1 MTMGLQDLMM
11 FRDNLQQPA
20 PTGMDN
26 LRNLQAL
33 TIQGMAAEDYMNEP
47 MMNTGLMS
55 LPVAQAGFGGFVKSI
70 AKAVTRPV
78 KAVAKGV
85 SGLAK
90 GVAGAVKN
98 IAKSPIGQIALP
110 LALTYFAGPLAGKLG
125 LGTGLGA
132 KAAVVGGGSGLLSL
146 LGGAKPEDALKR
158 GATAAALYYGGGKL
172 FGSGGAGG
180 KAAKDISVAQ
190 AGDVAKVA
198 ADPSLASYGN
208 VGAQQVAELGLSGQ
222 QVGSQFAGGLTGV
235 NVAGTGLDPSV
246 FSSYQQAAPAIPT
259 SSYTG
264 GAMIGQPDIT
274 QAVYPGSGVGGG
286 STPVIQDKVLTDRT
300 IGQRIKAS
308 LPFSGT
314 DEAGTLLTREIPGL
328 DKVAGLIPESTAGK
342 LALGT
347 AAASLLGGG
356 QQPVQQFTPQQLS
369 SANLRSGFDEQGAF
383 YEDIE
388 TGKRIPYTLALARIQ
403 QAAQDF
409 GSGGEKKASG
419 VRLAFEKVND
429 PVLNASGGLIG
440 MMYGGQAMPENNM
453 DVKYKEFSGMVGGRG
468 DGMEDNVYMPIVE
481 GESGQQVATLAVSP
495 KEYVVDANT
504 MSLLGNGNPDEG
516 AEIMD
521 KTVKDIRKKATGQT
535 KQQKEIDGLAALNR
549 MRRSV

>member
-11 FRDNLQQPA
+11 FRDNLQQPT

-33 TIQGMAAEDYMNEP
+33 TMQGMAAEDYMNEP
-47 MMNTGLMS
+47 MMNAGLMS

-70 AKAVTRPV
+70 ARAVTRPV

-98 IAKSPIGQIALP
+98 IAKSPIGQFGIPA
-110 LALTYFAGPLAGKLG
+110 AAMFFAPQLGVTSLLGKSALAGG
-125 LGTGLGA
+125 TTGL
-132 KAAVVGGGSGLLSL
+132 AAL
-146 LGGAKPEDALKR
+146 LGGAKPEEAFRR
-158 GATAAALYYGGGKL
+158 GVIAGGLTYGGGKL
-172 FGSGGAGG
+172 FGAGGAKGAETTSAGMSTTGNIAEAGTGTQSLLERASYQPGSPSISSFKSAPTGILDTIKSAGSSALETAGTAVKEGFDKFVDLSPGKKALVGLGGAALLSGLGAGKQIPQDQLSMAGLTPVETDFNKQQFTYKDAQGNILTRDEALRMIQQASQNVGAGG
-180 KAAKDISVAQ
+180 Q
-190 AGDVAKVA
+190 KV
-198 ADPSLASYGN
+198 
-208 VGAQQVAELGLSGQ
+208 
-222 QVGSQFAGGLTGV
+222 
-235 NVAGTGLDPSV
+235 
-246 FSSYQQAAPAIPT
+246 
-259 SSYTG
+259 
-264 GAMIGQPDIT
+264 
-274 QAVYPGSGVGGG
+274 
-286 STPVIQDKVLTDRT
+286 
-300 IGQRIKAS
+300 
-308 LPFSGT
+308 
-314 DEAGTLLTREIPGL
+314 
-328 DKVAGLIPESTAGK
+328 
-342 LALGT
+342 
-347 AAASLLGGG
+347 
-356 QQPVQQFTPQQLS
+356 
-369 SANLRSGFDEQGAF
+369 
-383 YEDIE
+383 
-388 TGKRIPYTLALARIQ
+388 
-403 QAAQDF
+403 
-409 GSGGEKKASG
+409 ASG
-419 VRLAFEKVND
+419 VTYGFDRVDD
-429 PVLNASGGLIG
+429 PVLSASGGLIG